1 MVYKVNNQ
9 LAGLLSEGWAEAAE
23 LPGKRER
30 ERDGGGGRSSRG
42 WWLAPAGGQQPANVN
57 MMSPVSDMW
66 YYHWKRKLPHFL
78 YLFTIY
84 MICVQDLVLGCSDC
98 RISLSNPTG
107 IFTSPCFPSDYPN
120 SQACKWILRAPPGFI
135 IQITFIEFDIEE
147 APNCIYDSLTLDT
160 GENQVKFCGVTAKG
174 LSFNSTGN
182 EMIVSFASDFSIQ
195 KRGFNASYNR
205 VAVSLRNQKVIIPQ
219 TSDVDPVSVAKT
231 VPVPELSQFTLCFEA
246 TKASN
251 AANDWKAFSYSD
263 PLSTEL
269 LSFGKTT
276 KGHFLSISGT
286 ECILDSVL
294 ITNSDGDF
302 FTETFEQLCIVWDGF
317 SGTIGVNGKSIYHT
331 VLCSGTF
338 GQVIPGN
345 GRLVLGSDSNEIS
358 SLNGDIYNFRLWN
371 FTMSSQKL
379 SNLSCDVKG
388 NIVDWENDFWS
399 IPTSALK
406 AENNLSCGSYLI
418 PPPTTEPTSCENLGS
433 LCQATT
439 TVNATTPPPP
449 TVTTNMPDTN
459 RTDKPNDDLR
469 ELRVPATVIFRM
481 KRNSPESSRSLLQGQ
496 QDSMIKGV
504 KNLGIISTP
513 IIWPVRQRPLQ
524 PSKSSSPK
532 DQNPERKNVHNV
544 FLLPTSEAT
553 SAASGETE
561 VATLNPFTEHNT
573 TINQSTHNSVLN
585 HSSGLLNEIHDI
597 AQIPITPMVTDHSKN
612 VGLPLL
618 QSESFSPE
626 LTWTLTDGLDYT
638 NSELAFLT
646 LTSKRNLYEH
656 TKEPLWIF
664 SSNSGTSSSTHESIH
679 NVLKSLSWWNN
690 AASYHHVISDIPE
703 ENHHSLSSLSAA
715 STQYESSFQKSRLDL
730 LEFSP
735 ENVYLVSTK
744 KILEDDSIRNSV
756 YIAEANDELQSTK
769 FKYFKDHQSVNL
781 RKVTSKQTH
790 LSNPSSFFQDI
801 KEIYK
806 EAILDIQP
814 TETLLTLE
822 DSTELLRLSALLLA
836 TRKRSSEFQHT
847 VTVSP
852 VYQESLS
859 HAYLKSDLFIF
870 RPLTKLPK
878 EEDEEASSPEDE
890 FELFNTLISTSNYIP
905 HSLKPSAN
913 MQRKPNEIP
922 GNEKLESTL
931 DTNHNDNLHE
941 DSVFSTPEPE
951 NMNRISNTWK
961 PGYLGLP
968 TQYINIAPS
977 LPASFW
983 TLYYN
988 FKQESPEFSGELS
1001 ESWWFSFNK
1010 LASSTEKQ
1018 TFFSSP
1024 TAADNILMH
1033 TTINTSGYGT
1043 EKMNFSSYMSSLDME
1058 SFSSIVLIPSL
1069 GISENIK
1076 GKISQSKM
1084 TISPNINV
1092 SSNSHF
1098 PSLEMSSHQPSM
1110 QLRTSTFDISHATF
1124 TDEFKSVA
1132 SLHMQTWDQISSPD
1146 QIGMTFQHHRQTFA
1160 SIFFTYSAAQP
1171 SCTED
1176 NYVACLP
1183 DRSSE
1188 SSVTYTKANGPS
1200 QSQNIYMVK
1209 ESNPTSAFDNGKSKV
1224 QPDVDT
1230 DFVGTH
1236 SSLRSNFLTM
1246 TLSLEKTDTLHSE
1259 QKIRASAHPDSCSTS
1274 LLFSTPSLSQS
1285 LQNDLDKISPSLGQ
1299 LWNVAELNLLTKLAI
1314 KSHITV
1320 LEQKSVED
1328 PEINLT
1334 PSLEMGVLYDVNI
1347 GSTTL
1352 LMSNT
1357 ESPLPGRESEWEVY
1371 YYSSRQIEGFINKG
1385 MSSLNSSN
1393 IHTIDSQLQ
1402 TMHLSFEAYTDYG
1415 KITNI
1420 SFILEPTTISVV
1432 ASAISLSSPYSGTF
1446 IHATESIL
1454 NYAVTIT
1461 GATIHHSVLQ
1471 SQRSASQVMY
1481 HQSSISVYENPLAN
1495 ASAGTSQ
1502 IFTPY
1507 RPLNPLTSSP
1517 KLVLSYLC
1525 NFFAE
1530 LSCLCGPEVNYR
1542 GLFYRISITVFNYKS
1557 ILESKVQSVVAEWL
1571 NKTFQNW
1578 NYTVYVVN
1586 ISVQPTTVNELTRE
1600 KRSISD
1606 QRLVVWA
1613 LLVYNSTNNI
1623 SLEEQAIRQKLI
1635 SNNETIGDGLRV
1647 HTVDVDPVEKCTAE
1661 ENPPNYFWPD
1671 TRPTVTNF
1679 TLCHGSSVQIASRT
1693 CFLNPYNYTSYWG
1706 QPDLRNCTENAA
1718 DIANQLLNLTGEGQQ
1733 LTSDKVNDVV
1743 QKLKKIV
1750 NDEEIDESLGSTVVT
1765 IFSNILTSSDSVLAA
1780 SSSEALKTID
1790 TLALKIQF
1798 TGPSMSISTR
1808 NLALGVS
1815 SINSTS
1821 FSGSSF
1827 SVGPQNNAS
1836 DFQLDFDKNQG
1847 NALASV
1853 VLPSSLLKNL
1863 SQDEFEA
1870 VSRAQFTFFNKNG
1883 LFQDA
1888 EMNANLTSFV
1898 VACSI
1903 GNVTIRDLQDAVKI
1917 TIKHTLFQEDL
1928 NPTCVF
1934 WDMNKN
1940 NGNGGWNSTG
1950 CIAQAESSENETVCL
1965 CNHLTH
1971 FGVLMDLQGT
1981 ASQIDPQNNKVLTFI
1996 TYIGCGISAIFSAAT
2011 LLTYIAFEKLRR
2023 DYPSKILMNLSTAL
2037 LFLNLVFL
2045 LDGWI
2050 ASFNIEGLCIA
2061 VAALLHFFL
2070 LATFTWMG
2078 LEAVHMYI
2086 ALVKVFN
2093 TYIRRYILKFC
2104 IIGWGLPAL
2113 VVTIVL
2119 ASTNTNASRV
2129 YGKDLYG
2136 RGAKE
2141 QGGDDFCWIKDKV
2154 VFYVTCAGYFG
2165 IMFLMN
2171 IAMFVVVMV
2180 QICGRNGKRSNR
2192 TLREEVLRN
2201 LRSMVSLTFL
2211 LGMTWGFA
2219 FFAWGPLNLPFMY
2232 LFAIFNSLQGLFIFV
2247 FHCAMK
2253 ENVQKQWRRHLCCG
2267 RFRLADNSDW
2277 SKTATN
2283 IIKKSSDN
2291 LGKSLSSSSI
2301 GSNSTYLTSK
2311 SKSTSNTY
2319 FKRNSHTAFPQ
2330 QRWNI
2335 PDNTFVD
2342 KPASK
2347 FAQVDGEQTPII
2359 PVHQVIDKVK
2369 GYCSAHSDN
2378 FYKNIMMSDTFSH
2391 STKF

>member
-1 MVYKVNNQ
+1 
-9 LAGLLSEGWAEAAE
+9 
-23 LPGKRER
+23 
-30 ERDGGGGRSSRG
+30 
-42 WWLAPAGGQQPANVN
+42 
-57 MMSPVSDMW
+57 MSPVSDMW

-84 MICVQDLVLGCSDC
+84 VICVQDLVLGCSDC
-98 RISLSNPTG
+98 RILLSNPTG

-120 SQACKWILRAPPGFI
+120 SQACKWTLRAPPGFI

-345 GRLVLGSDSNEIS
+345 GRLVLGSDSNEIN

-439 TVNATTPPPP
+439 VNATTPPPP

-459 RTDKPNDDLR
+459 RTDKPND
-469 ELRVPATVIFRM
+469 
-481 KRNSPESSRSLLQGQ
+481 G
-496 QDSMIKGV
+496 
-504 KNLGIISTP
+504 
-513 IIWPVRQRPLQ
+513 
-524 PSKSSSPK
+524 
-532 DQNPERKNVHNV
+532 
-544 FLLPTSEAT
+544 
-553 SAASGETE
+553 
-561 VATLNPFTEHNT
+561 
-573 TINQSTHNSVLN
+573 
-585 HSSGLLNEIHDI
+585 
-597 AQIPITPMVTDHSKN
+597 
-612 VGLPLL
+612 
-618 QSESFSPE
+618 
-626 LTWTLTDGLDYT
+626 
-638 NSELAFLT
+638 
-646 LTSKRNLYEH
+646 
-656 TKEPLWIF
+656 
-664 SSNSGTSSSTHESIH
+664 
-679 NVLKSLSWWNN
+679 
-690 AASYHHVISDIPE
+690 
-703 ENHHSLSSLSAA
+703 
-715 STQYESSFQKSRLDL
+715 
-730 LEFSP
+730 
-735 ENVYLVSTK
+735 
-744 KILEDDSIRNSV
+744 
-756 YIAEANDELQSTK
+756 
-769 FKYFKDHQSVNL
+769 
-781 RKVTSKQTH
+781 
-790 LSNPSSFFQDI
+790 
-801 KEIYK
+801 
-806 EAILDIQP
+806 
-814 TETLLTLE
+814 
-822 DSTELLRLSALLLA
+822 
-836 TRKRSSEFQHT
+836 
-847 VTVSP
+847 
-852 VYQESLS
+852 
-859 HAYLKSDLFIF
+859 
-870 RPLTKLPK
+870 
-878 EEDEEASSPEDE
+878 
-890 FELFNTLISTSNYIP
+890 
-905 HSLKPSAN
+905 
-913 MQRKPNEIP
+913 
-922 GNEKLESTL
+922 
-931 DTNHNDNLHE
+931 
-941 DSVFSTPEPE
+941 
-951 NMNRISNTWK
+951 
-961 PGYLGLP
+961 
-968 TQYINIAPS
+968 
-977 LPASFW
+977 
-983 TLYYN
+983 
-988 FKQESPEFSGELS
+988 
-1001 ESWWFSFNK
+1001 
-1010 LASSTEKQ
+1010 
-1018 TFFSSP
+1018 
-1024 TAADNILMH
+1024 
-1033 TTINTSGYGT
+1033 
-1043 EKMNFSSYMSSLDME
+1043 
-1058 SFSSIVLIPSL
+1058 
-1069 GISENIK
+1069 
-1076 GKISQSKM
+1076 
-1084 TISPNINV
+1084 
-1092 SSNSHF
+1092 
-1098 PSLEMSSHQPSM
+1098 
-1110 QLRTSTFDISHATF
+1110 
-1124 TDEFKSVA
+1124 
-1132 SLHMQTWDQISSPD
+1132 
-1146 QIGMTFQHHRQTFA
+1146 
-1160 SIFFTYSAAQP
+1160 
-1171 SCTED
+1171 
-1176 NYVACLP
+1176 
-1183 DRSSE
+1183 
-1188 SSVTYTKANGPS
+1188 
-1200 QSQNIYMVK
+1200 
-1209 ESNPTSAFDNGKSKV
+1209 
-1224 QPDVDT
+1224 
-1230 DFVGTH
+1230 
-1236 SSLRSNFLTM
+1236 
-1246 TLSLEKTDTLHSE
+1246 
-1259 QKIRASAHPDSCSTS
+1259 
-1274 LLFSTPSLSQS
+1274 
-1285 LQNDLDKISPSLGQ
+1285 
-1299 LWNVAELNLLTKLAI
+1299 
-1314 KSHITV
+1314 
-1320 LEQKSVED
+1320 
-1328 PEINLT
+1328 
-1334 PSLEMGVLYDVNI
+1334 
-1347 GSTTL
+1347 
-1352 LMSNT
+1352 
-1357 ESPLPGRESEWEVY
+1357 
-1371 YYSSRQIEGFINKG
+1371 
-1385 MSSLNSSN
+1385 
-1393 IHTIDSQLQ
+1393 
-1402 TMHLSFEAYTDYG
+1402 
-1415 KITNI
+1415 
-1420 SFILEPTTISVV
+1420 
-1432 ASAISLSSPYSGTF
+1432 
-1446 IHATESIL
+1446 
-1454 NYAVTIT
+1454 
-1461 GATIHHSVLQ
+1461 
-1471 SQRSASQVMY
+1471 
-1481 HQSSISVYENPLAN
+1481 
-1495 ASAGTSQ
+1495 
-1502 IFTPY
+1502 
-1507 RPLNPLTSSP
+1507 
-1517 KLVLSYLC
+1517 
-1525 NFFAE
+1525 
-1530 LSCLCGPEVNYR
+1530 

-1600 KRSISD
+1600 KRSIPD

-1647 HTVDVDPVEKCTAE
+1647 HTVDVDPVEKCTAD

-1679 TLCHGSSVQIASRT
+1679 TLCYGSSVQIASRT
-1693 CFLNPYNYTSYWG
+1693 CFLNLHNYTSYWG

-1836 DFQLDFDKNQG
+1836 DFQLDFDKNQE

-1940 NGNGGWNSTG
+1940 NGNGGWNPTG

-1965 CNHLTH
+1965 CSHLTH

-2113 VVTIVL
+2113 VVAIVL

-2136 RGAKE
+2136 RDAKE

-2319 FKRNSHTAFPQ
+2319 FKRNSHT
-2330 QRWNI
+2330 
-2335 PDNTFVD
+2335 DNTFVD

-2347 FAQVDGEQTPII
+2347 FAQMDGEQTPII